1 MELLF
6 DIDNYEEKMSSDEL
20 TLTESD
26 KDDIIK
32 DSDLGSNVKSV
43 EYVNIGAGADCMVI
57 MLLVC
62 FGLEILKA
70 GKIINDGI
78 DGWLGFGK
86 KLKKLVKR
94 NKIIS
99 IDSEGA
105 TLLAIE
111 LISQKEKIKLLEVC
125 QEDTINLVDISGLVL
140 GNKGLAAKPLN
151 YFVKTIKVNDETL
164 YIIGVNSTGQATII
178 KRYDVS
184 YGAFYIEEIDDDV
197 LNTNQIRFH

>member
-6 DIDNYEEKMSSDEL
+6 DIDNYEEKMSSDEF

-26 KDDIIK
+26 KEDIIK

-111 LISQKEKIKLLEVC
+111 LISQKENIRFLEVC
-125 QEDTINLVDISGLVL
+125 QEDTINLVDMSGFFPE
-140 GNKGLAAKPLN
+140 NKGLASRPFN
-151 YFVKTIKVNDETL
+151 YFIKTIKVNDDTL
-164 YIIGVNSTGQATII
+164 YIIGVNSTGEATII

-184 YGAFYIEEIDDDV
+184 NGFFYIEEIDD
-197 LNTNQIRFH
+197 